1 MAENTVVVDKEGH
14 VATLTLN
21 RPETL
26 NAWNRAME
34 QEALQAL
41 EDIRTDTAVRVLILT
56 GAGRGFSSGAD
67 ISRLARGAER
77 PIEGRPG
84 PGADF
89 ARWPGLVK
97 FAHSLRELPKPVIA
111 AINGVAVGAG
121 FSVALA
127 CDIRIASDQARFS
140 LIFVKRGLI
149 PDSGA
154 TYFLPRIVG
163 TARACELM
171 FTGDYIDAHEAQ
183 SLGIVN
189 KVVPHDALMP
199 ECIALATRIASGPP
213 MTIGATKAAIYKGA
227 VEADLARQ
235 LDLEVYLQAIVVRSE
250 DFKEAVKAY
259 LEKREPEFTG
269 R

>member
-1 MAENTVVVDKEGH
+1 MAENTVIVAKEGH
-14 VATLTLN
+14 VATITLN

-34 QEALQAL
+34 REALQAL
-41 EDIRTDTAVRVLILT
+41 EDIRADADVRVVILT
-56 GAGRGFSSGAD
+56 GAGKGFSSGAD
-67 ISRLARGAER
+67 FSRLARGAEGSGER
-77 PIEGRPG
+77 RAG
-84 PGADF
+84 PGANF

-97 FAHSLRELPKPVIA
+97 FAHSLRELPQPVIG
-111 AINGVAVGAG
+111 AINGVAAGAG

-140 LIFVKRGLI
+140 LIFVKRGLV

-154 TYFLPRIVG
+154 TYFLPRLVG

-171 FTGDYIDAHEAQ
+171 LTGDFIDAHEAERV
-183 SLGIVN
+183 GIVN
-189 KVVPHDALMP
+189 RVVPHDALMS
-199 ECIALATRIASGPP
+199 ECMALATRIANGPP
-213 MTIGATKAAIYKGA
+213 MTIAATKAAIYKGA

-235 LDLEVYLQAIVVRSE
+235 MDLEVYLSGIVVRSQ

-259 LEKREPEFTG
+259 LEKREPEFIG

>member
-1 MAENTVVVDKEGH
+1 MAENTVIIAKEGH

-34 QEALQAL
+34 REALEAL
-41 EDIRTDTAVRVLILT
+41 EDIRADAQMRVVILT

-67 ISRLARGAER
+67 VSRLARGAEGSGER
-77 PIEGRPG
+77 RAG
-84 PGADF
+84 PGVSF
-89 ARWPGLVK
+89 ARWPGLVR
-97 FAHSLRELPKPVIA
+97 FAHDLRELPQPVIG
-111 AINGVAVGAG
+111 AINGVAAGAG
-121 FSVALA
+121 VSVALA

-140 LIFVKRGLI
+140 FIFVKRGLV

-154 TYFLPRIVG
+154 TYFLPRLVG

-171 FTGDYIDAHEAQ
+171 LTGDFIDAHEAQ
-183 SLGIVN
+183 RLGMVN
-189 KVVPHDALMP
+189 RVVPHDALMP
-199 ECIALATRIASGPP
+199 ECMALATRIAGGPP
-213 MTIGATKAAIYKGA
+213 MTIAATKAAIYKGA
-227 VEADLARQ
+227 VEVDLARQ
-235 LDLEVYLQAIVVRSE
+235 LDLEVYLQAIMARSE

-259 LEKREPEFTG
+259 LEKREPHFTG